1 MNKEKITADLNEAK
15 ELVQLYVGLGEVYM
29 KIGNKAKAYD
39 KRAEAIAQQSRVLN
53 LEALLKAI

>member
-29 KIGNKAKAYD
+29 KMGNKAKAYD